1 MRSASQ
7 SVGELEVD
15 PGRAPR
21 DPAVVTDPP
30 ARSIRRLR
38 RLPAGR
44 AVVGALLLMASTV
57 GVYGAYLDAR
67 SDPDTRYLVAS
78 TEVLPGTRL
87 ADADAI
93 SARFEAVPLELAPE
107 LAERTFLLEDASSLI
122 GRQVVAPL
130 APGELLTRSAVVADG
145 GVPDAET
152 VSFPIASSAALD
164 GTIRVGERID
174 VLATYRLGEGYTAYV
189 VRGVPVL
196 AVGGEVGAG
205 VGGSGRAELVLT
217 VAVADPR
224 SVQALV
230 HAVQTAEVV
239 VARSTGEAGRIGP
252 APDAYQPSPMDP
264 GPEPD
269 RAGLHGDGAP

>member
-1 MRSASQ
+1 MRTSST
-7 SVGELEVD
+7 SLTGPELA
-15 PGRAPR
+15 PGRPES
-21 DPAVVTDPP
+21 DPTSAAGPP

-78 TEVLPGTRL
+78 VEVLPGTRL

-93 SARFEAVPLELAPE
+93 SARFEAVPLELVPE

-145 GVPDAET
+145 SVPDAET
-152 VSFPIASSAALD
+152 VSFPIAAAAALD
-164 GTIRVGERID
+164 GAVRVGERID

-196 AVGGEVGAG
+196 AVGGEAGGG
-205 VGGSGRAELVLT
+205 VGGAGRSELVLT

-230 HAVQTAEVV
+230 HAVQTAEIT
-239 VARSTGEAGRIGP
+239 VARSTSGVEGITP
-252 APDAYQPSPMDP
+252 APDAYQPSPLDP

-269 RAGLHGDGAP
+269 PAGRRGVEVP